1 MALTPEQ
8 DTYLK
13 EHRLAVLA
21 TGRKDGSPQVSTI
34 MYNYDGTDIITSVKS
49 FTAKWNNALRQP
61 KVALLIND
69 GRKQLVIYGEA
80 EGIADDPERK
90 ELTRRLRTAMGRAPD
105 DEDAFV
111 AQLNKEKRTVLRI
124 KPDKAFMN
132 D

>member
-34 MYNYDGTDIITSVKS
+34 MYDYDGTDIITSVKS

-61 KVALLIND
+61 KVAVLVND

>member
-105 DEDAFV
+105 DEGAFV

>member
-8 DTYLK
+8 DEYLK
-13 EHRLAVLA
+13 NHRLAVLA

-34 MYNYDGTDIITSVKS
+34 MYNYDGSDIVTSVKS
-49 FTAKWNNALRQP
+49 YTAKWNNALRQP
-61 KVALLIND
+61 KVALLVND

-90 ELTRRLRTAMGRAPD
+90 ELTRRMRIAMGSAPD

-111 AQLNKEKRTVLRI
+111 AQLNEEKRTVLRI
-124 KPDKAFMN
+124 RPDKAFMN